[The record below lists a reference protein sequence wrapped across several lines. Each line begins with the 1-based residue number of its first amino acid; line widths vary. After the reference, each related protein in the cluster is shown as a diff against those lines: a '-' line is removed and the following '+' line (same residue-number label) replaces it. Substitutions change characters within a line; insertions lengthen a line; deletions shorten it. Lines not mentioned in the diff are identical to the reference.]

1 VGARAGPLATLPL
14 SNGMADTMKVQR
26 KRGRDYYPA
35 GFAIRVSKVYDIKDD
50 DPRKKVARVK
60 A

>member
-1 VGARAGPLATLPL
+1 
-14 SNGMADTMKVQR
+14 MKVQR